1 MRPVD
6 PELIR
11 RSGPIKGAIVTT
23 VFTGLVA
30 AIAAV
35 VQAASAA
42 AVISRAFLKHEPV
55 ASLTTPLIAFAVA
68 WLLRSTANTV
78 QDVWARRSGLRAV
91 AALRQEI
98 AGAYARSDATTTAMF
113 PLLSRGI
120 DALEVYVARYL
131 PQLVLAVMVPVG
143 LGAWILRNDGWTAI
157 VLVITIPLIP
167 VFMALIGWFT
177 DAAVTK
183 QWSAVGRITDVIGDL
198 FTGLPDLI
206 IFDRARAQADVI
218 RKLGTDATHATMR
231 VLRISFLSSFALEL
245 IATISVAIMALGI
258 GLRLTSGRIDLET
271 GLMILILAPD
281 VYLPLRL
288 VGTQFH
294 AAVEGMEAWNQALPM
309 LQSEQSSGAVLTGP
323 VDAVTLDGLVC
334 GYGKALHEPLSL
346 RFERGTLTAITGHS
360 GVGKSTLLRTITGLI
375 PALAG
380 SVSVNEQPVQSFD
393 ERVWFQHVGYVP
405 QEPWLGHGTV
415 RDALTAGSPRA
426 EAACLEALQ
435 SVGLHELS
443 LDARIDDFS
452 GGVSIGQRRR
462 IALARYRLRDC
473 DVLLLDEPT
482 AAVDAESES
491 AILELLEQWRAQGA
505 IVIVVAHRAALVKA
519 ATKVVHLGGA
529 R

>member
-11 RSGPIKGAIVTT
+11 RSGAVKGAIVVT

-30 AIAAV
+30 AGAAV
-35 VQAASAA
+35 LQAATAA
-42 AVISRAFLKHEPV
+42 AVISRAFLRHEAV
-55 ASLTTPLIAFAVA
+55 SSLGLPLTAFALA
-68 WLLRSTANTV
+68 WLLRSTANAV
-78 QDVWARRSGLRAV
+78 QDVWARRAGLRAV
-91 AALRQEI
+91 AALRQEV
-98 AGAYARSDATTTAMF
+98 ADAYTRSDAGATAMF

-131 PQLVLAVMVPVG
+131 PQLVLAVMVPAG
-143 LGAWILRNDGWTAI
+143 LGAWMLRNDGWTAV
-157 VLVITIPLIP
+157 VLLITIPLIP

-183 QWSAVGRITDVIGDL
+183 QWTAVGRITDVIGDL

-206 IFDRARAQADVI
+206 IFDRARAQAEVI

-258 GLRLTSGRIDLET
+258 GLRLTSGHIDLET

-294 AAVEGMEAWNQALPM
+294 AAVEGMEAWNQAVPLLTAPRPAGA
-309 LQSEQSSGAVLTGP
+309 LLSEPITSLN
-323 VDAVTLDGLVC
+323 LDGLVC
-334 GYGKALHEPLSL
+334 GYDSALHEPLMT

-360 GVGKSTLLRTITGLI
+360 GVGKSTLLRTIAGLV
-375 PALAG
+375 PPRQG
-380 SVSVNEQPVQSFD
+380 SVSVNGQPVHALDQ
-393 ERVWFQHVGYVP
+393 RGWFARVGYVP
-405 QEPWLGHGTV
+405 QEPWLGHGSV
-415 RDALTAGSPRA
+415 RDALAAGTEVSD
-426 EAACLEALQ
+426 AACREALDR
-435 SVGLHELS
+435 VGLQGLS
-443 LDARIDDFS
+443 LEARIDDFS
-452 GGVSIGQRRR
+452 GGVSVGQRRR

-473 DVLLLDEPT
+473 EVLLLDEPT

-491 AILELLEQWRAQGA
+491 AILDLLEEWRAHGT
-505 IVIVVAHRAALVKA
+505 IVITVAHRAALVQA
-519 ATKVVHLGGA
+519 ATDVIHLGVA